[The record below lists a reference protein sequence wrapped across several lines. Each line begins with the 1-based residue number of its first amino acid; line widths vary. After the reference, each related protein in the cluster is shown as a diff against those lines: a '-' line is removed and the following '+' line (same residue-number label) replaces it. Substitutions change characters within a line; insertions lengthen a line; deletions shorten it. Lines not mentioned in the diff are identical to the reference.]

1 MRKRLEAME
10 RLGGDVCPGVM
21 LAGQCLA
28 REVGQYL
35 AHAAPLSCGPLPDG
49 VKDVIIDRECGAHAS
64 DASTSPPRSPEPLP
78 RLASMA
84 RSMFRGAAPRRHP
97 ARQA

>member
-10 RLGGDVCPGVM
+10 RLGGDFCPSAM

-35 AHAAPLSCGPLPDG
+35 AHAAPLSYGPLPDG
-49 VKDVIIDRECGAHAS
+49 VKDVIIDR
-64 DASTSPPRSPEPLP
+64 
-78 RLASMA
+78 
-84 RSMFRGAAPRRHP
+84 
-97 ARQA
+97 